1 MLNNFRDH
9 HPMGS
14 IITELLRIEEG
25 IHFVRAQVVVNS
37 TILGTGIAGSH
48 TVEDAED
55 AALKRALIHAGFSRT
70 SHTGSALGAWNSPG
84 YATGYDDL
92 PSEVAFDS
100 SSGHGSSGH
109 GSSGYGSSDY
119 GSSGLAGNGHRPNQ
133 PPSWDPIA
141 TPAPPPSSAPLSS
154 ARGSGEL
161 MDEEDL
167 SDVIAQTDVEMK
179 RVGWT
184 PNQGRDYLVKTFGKR
199 SRQLL
204 EPHELMQFLRHLQ
217 QQTTRS

>member
-1 MLNNFRDH
+1 M
-9 HPMGS
+9 
-14 IITELLRIEEG
+14 TELLRVEEG

-37 TILGTGIAGSH
+37 TVLGTGMAGSH
-48 TVEDAED
+48 TVEEAED

-70 SHTGSALGAWNSPG
+70 SHPGSALGTWNSPG
-84 YATGYDDL
+84 YSGYDDL
-92 PSEVAFDS
+92 PSEVPLDN
-100 SSGHGSSGH
+100 SSGHSIG
-109 GSSGYGSSDY
+109 
-119 GSSGLAGNGHRPNQ
+119 GLSGNGHRSNQ
-133 PPSWDPIA
+133 TSSWDPP
-141 TPAPPPSSAPLSS
+141 TLSPLPSSPPLSP
-154 ARGSGEL
+154 ARESGEL

-217 QQTTRS
+217 QQSTRS

>member
-1 MLNNFRDH
+1 MDSIAAMLNNFRDH

-14 IITELLRIEEG
+14 IMTELLRVEEG

-37 TILGTGIAGSH
+37 TVLGTGMAGSH

-55 AALKRALIHAGFSRT
+55 AALKRALIHAGFGRA
-70 SHTGSALGAWNSPG
+70 SHPGSALGAWPSPG
-84 YATGYDDL
+84 YSSYEDL
-92 PSEVAFDS
+92 PSEVPLDS
-100 SSGHGSSGH
+100 SSGHNFSSHNTSGH
-109 GSSGYGSSDY
+109 SV
-119 GSSGLAGNGHRPNQ
+119 SGLSGNGHRPNQ
-133 PPSWDPIA
+133 PSSWDPVP
-141 TPAPPPSSAPLSS
+141 TLSPLPSPPPSP

-204 EPHELMQFLRHLQ
+204 EPHELMQFLRYLQ